1 MVRGRQMVA
10 SCYWSLG
17 WGDAVDG
24 GLGWFG
30 LEVGVEQKKF
40 LRARRRYAR
49 IYRQFFERQDDA
61 TLLITSLKQDAFE
74 CFWNHNLNGINVFCR
89 TL

>member
-1 MVRGRQMVA
+1 MGGRWWQVA
-10 SCYWSLG
+10 TGAWAG
-17 WGDAVDG
+17 GDAVDG
-24 GLGWFG
+24 WWVGLGW
-30 LEVGVEQKKF
+30 VGGVGGKKF

>member
-1 MVRGRQMVA
+1 MVA

-24 GLGWFG
+24 GLVWGG
-30 LEVGVEQKKF
+30 GGGGTKKF